1 MMITEPYY
9 RFDLRLRS
17 NYSEIVMS
25 SKSLLEIW
33 QFLQDHDTIHDLQV
47 YQYYCED
54 LMMQDQVSGEWLN
67 RYKEENV
74 PKNLYQ
80 IPENFSIGYDN

>member
-1 MMITEPYY
+1 MKDKSYY

-17 NYSEIVMS
+17 NYSKLVMS

-33 QFLQDHDTIHDLQV
+33 QFLQDHDTIDDLQV

-54 LMMQDQVSGEWLN
+54 TVMQDQVVATFLN

-74 PKNLYQ
+74 PKNLFQ
-80 IPENFSIGYDN
+80 IPENFSIGY